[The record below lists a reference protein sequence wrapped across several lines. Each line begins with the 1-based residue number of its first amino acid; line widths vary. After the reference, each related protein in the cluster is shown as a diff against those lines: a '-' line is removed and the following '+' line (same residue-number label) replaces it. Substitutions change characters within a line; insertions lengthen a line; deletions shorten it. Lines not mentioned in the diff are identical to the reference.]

1 MMHGVRPAVL
11 DVAEDLRHL
20 VRLSDALGLLEHA
33 DHDRPRPEHGYCV
46 DDNARAVILA
56 DRERDRSD
64 TADGLFARCLAFV
77 LDAQAPDG
85 RFHNRRSVD
94 GRWTD
99 APDTGDHW
107 GRALWALGVV
117 AARTAGEVTAR
128 VRAGFLRGARH
139 RSPHPR
145 AMAYAALGAAELL
158 GGAPSAREAVVARE
172 VLIDAVA
179 TIGSGGDPGWPWP
192 APRLTYANA
201 RLPEALIAAG
211 VALRDAGALADGL
224 ALLRWLVVTETSAGV
239 ASGTTGGTSGRQAGH
254 LSFTPTGGW
263 GRGEPRPAFD
273 QQPIEAW
280 ALADAAGRA
289 LHATCDPYWSEV
301 VGRCSAWFEGA
312 NDAGV
317 PLRDAVT
324 GGGCDGL
331 TVNGRNE
338 NQGAESTL
346 AMIATMQRA
355 RDAGVASLPV

>member
-1 MMHGVRPAVL
+1 MHGARAAGVL

-20 VRLSDALGLLEHA
+20 ARLSDALGLLEHA
-33 DHDRPRPEHGYCV
+33 DHDRPRREHGYCV
-46 DDNARAVILA
+46 DDNARAVIVV
-56 DRERDRSD
+56 DHERGRSD
-64 TADGLFARCLAFV
+64 IADGLSARCLAFV

-85 RFHNRRSVD
+85 SFHNRRSVD

-99 APDTGDHW
+99 APATGDHW

-117 AARTAGEVTAR
+117 AAGTARATTAR
-128 VRAGFLRGARH
+128 VRAAFLRGARH

-158 GGAPSAREAVVARE
+158 GGAPSAREAVAARE
-172 VLIDAVA
+172 LLVDAVA
-179 TIGSGGDPGWPWP
+179 TIGRGGDPGWPWP

-224 ALLRWLVVTETSAGV
+224 TLLRWLVATESSAGMV
-239 ASGTTGGTSGRQAGH
+239 PRTTRPTSGRRAGH
-254 LSFTPTGGW
+254 LSFTSTAGW

-289 LHATCDPYWSEV
+289 LHATCDPYWCEV
-301 VGRCSAWFEGA
+301 VEGCSAWFEGA
-312 NDAGV
+312 NDAGL

-331 TVNGRNE
+331 TADGRNE

-355 RDAGVASLPV
+355 RDARVAALPV